1 MARINARLD
10 DEHVEKLEKL
20 KSQMHTSTTEIL
32 KMAID
37 DLYETQ
43 LTQKQ
48 IKLDTLLNSDFIGC
62 GKAEPDLSSKYKS
75 YLNVDFSKKHDNR

>member
-10 DEHVEKLEKL
+10 NEHMAKLEKL

-43 LTQKQ
+43 LNQKQ
-48 IKLDTLLNSDFIGC
+48 AKLQALLESDFVGC
-62 GKAEPDLSSKYKS
+62 AEAEVDLSSNYKS
-75 YLNVDFSKKHDNR
+75 YLNADLSKKHDHS